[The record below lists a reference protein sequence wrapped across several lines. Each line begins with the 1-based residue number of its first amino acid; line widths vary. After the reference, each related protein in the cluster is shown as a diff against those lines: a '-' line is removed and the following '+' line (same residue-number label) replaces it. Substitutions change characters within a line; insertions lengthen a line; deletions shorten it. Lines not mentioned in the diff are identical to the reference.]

1 MIFDKCKIKIFV
13 KNEVYPFH
21 YAYNSDTT
29 FQDLLEYF
37 SFLFPKLNICE
48 CYHFLASEQKEN
60 IDEKC
65 ILISFKSKISD
76 YSNYLKNLVLNRKK
90 DNCLHSRQKY
100 YLHASKK
107 KIISSL
113 KKKIKKK
120 NKEIDDLKKE
130 IERLKKTTKDKV
142 VLEEQNNTNPKD
154 FYDVIA
160 HIDSIK
166 DINKGWEI
174 EMNEIGEKNYKNFK
188 SENILKIGVIGNANK
203 GKSFLLS
210 KISKMN
216 LPSGVSIKTAGLSI
230 KYPEL
235 KEFKNR
241 KIALLDSAGLETP
254 VLISKP
260 ILDEIEK
267 NKLFKD
273 KSREKLITELFLQNY
288 IVNNSDILIVV
299 VDCLS
304 FSEQKLLLKVK
315 KEVEREKGTMN
326 LYIIHNLKTFTSV
339 NQVKDYI
346 KDTLL
351 KSATFT
357 LIKGDIINTK
367 IESKTGVFYFEKK
380 NEDKDSNI
388 FHLIYANEE
397 SEAGKYYNKFTLDF
411 IENSFQGI
419 TNYQPY
425 DVIESIKDRY
435 IHISED
441 IIEKT
446 EKNEKITK
454 ESFDNSKPKLIKLKN
469 EKEIILKKC
478 FIDELGFSN
487 LKSNGFEPKYNIFS
501 KDNKLIIRVEIPGN
515 CNIVADKDSM
525 GDYNIIKLSGEKKK
539 DVEPEKLEDNIYNR
553 REFGIFFLDI
563 PINSKLYH
571 IIDEKPS
578 INQKKGVCFIEYKLG
593 EKLKPTGYN
602 NSDDEI

>member
-1 MIFDKCKIKIFV
+1 M
-13 KNEVYPFH
+13 
-21 YAYNSDTT
+21 
-29 FQDLLEYF
+29 
-37 SFLFPKLNICE
+37 
-48 CYHFLASEQKEN
+48 
-60 IDEKC
+60 
-65 ILISFKSKISD
+65 
-76 YSNYLKNLVLNRKK
+76 
-90 DNCLHSRQKY
+90 
-100 YLHASKK
+100 KK
-107 KIISSL
+107 KL
-113 KKKIKKK
+113 KKK
-120 NKEIDDLKKE
+120 NKEIDDLKQE
-130 IERLKKTTKDKV
+130 IERLKKITKDKV

-188 SENILKIGVIGNANK
+188 SEKILKIGVIGNANK

-210 KISKMN
+210 KISKMD

-230 KYPEL
+230 KYPETE
-235 KEFKNR
+235 KFKNR

-260 ILDEIEK
+260 ILDEKEK

-326 LYIIHNLKTFTSV
+326 LYIVHNLKTYTSV
-339 NQVKDYI
+339 KQVSDYI
-346 KDTLL
+346 EDTLL

-419 TNYQPY
+419 TNYKPY

-454 ESFDNSKPKLIKLKN
+454 EGFDNSKPKLIKLKN
-469 EKEIILKKC
+469 EEEIILKKC

-501 KDNKLIIRVEIPGN
+501 KDNKLIIRVETPGN
-515 CNIVADKDSM
+515 CNLVADKDPE
-525 GDYNIIKLSGEKKK
+525 GDYNLIKLSGEKKK
-539 DVEPEKLEDNIYNR
+539 DVEPAKLEDNIYNI
-553 REFGIFFLDI
+553 REFGKFFLEI
-563 PINSKLYH
+563 PIKSKLYH

-578 INQKKGVCFIEYKLG
+578 INQKKGVSFIEYKLG